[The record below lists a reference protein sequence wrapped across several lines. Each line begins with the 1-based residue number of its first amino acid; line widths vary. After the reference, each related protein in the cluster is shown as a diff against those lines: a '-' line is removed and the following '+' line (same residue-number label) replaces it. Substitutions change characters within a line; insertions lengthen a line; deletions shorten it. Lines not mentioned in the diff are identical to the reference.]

1 MATSIT
7 ASSAAPNVFA
17 STPLF
22 TRPTFLMCPPEWYNV
37 DYVLNPWMAGNV
49 HRSSRDLAFAQWKGM
64 HNVLRSV
71 ADVRLLHPE
80 PGCPDMVFVAHT
92 ALIHNGLAALSSF
105 NPQQRRAETA
115 YLRRWLISQGFL
127 LWETPRETPFEG
139 EGDIV
144 FNDSGTALWAA
155 HGVRTCRASHR
166 HIADAWHTPVTSLHL
181 VDPRFYHLDT
191 CFTPLHGGFLLYYP
205 AAFDNASNA
214 SIEAAYP
221 VNKRIA
227 VSEADATHMACC
239 ALNIGRTVFTGELSP
254 TLAHQ
259 LFDAGLDVVQL
270 ELSEFIKGGG
280 GAKSLAL
287 RLSDLPVTH
296 GTIAR

>member
-1 MATSIT
+1 M
-7 ASSAAPNVFA
+7 ASSSIITPPRNIA
-17 STPLF
+17 STPHY
-22 TRPTFLMCPPEWYNV
+22 TRPTYLMCPPEWYGV
-37 DYVLNPWMAGNV
+37 DYVINPWMAGNV
-49 HRSSRDLAFAQWKGM
+49 HRSSRDLAFAQWKGI
-64 HNVLRSV
+64 HNVLRGV

-80 PGCPDMVFVAHT
+80 PHCPDMVFLSHGALVNHGVA
-92 ALIHNGLAALSSF
+92 AVSSF
-105 NPQQRRAETA
+105 THPQRRAESSHLA
-115 YLRRWLISQGFL
+115 KWFEAHGFI
-127 LWETPRETPFEG
+127 LWNTPRETAFEG
-139 EGDIV
+139 EGDV
-144 FNDSGTALWAA
+144 TFNETGNHLWAA
-155 HGVRTCRASHR
+155 HGVRTCRRAHR
-166 HIADAWHTPVTSLHL
+166 HIADAWHTSVTSLHL

-214 SIEAAYP
+214 AIEAAYP
-221 VNKRIA
+221 ANKRIA

-239 ALNIGRTVFTGELSP
+239 ALNIGRTVFTGELSSV
-254 TLAHQ
+254 LAQQ

-296 GTIAR
+296 GMIAR